1 MYVKLEMIVKMST
14 VPVDCEDNVYKN
26 KKLAVA
32 FHTKR
37 THSHALCEVVLTC
50 LSNEQLTSSNLPT
63 VLLTIFLRKA
73 ENFRPNLLLTYRE
86 KILVKI
92 SVVSVKHL

>member
-1 MYVKLEMIVKMST
+1 MIVKMST
-14 VPVDCEDNVYKN
+14 VPVHCEDIVYNN
-26 KKLAVA
+26 KQLAVA
-32 FHTKR
+32 FHAKS
-37 THSHALCEVVLTC
+37 THSHALCENVLTC
-50 LSNEQLTSSNLPT
+50 LGYEHLTSSNLPT

-86 KILVKI
+86 KILLNI